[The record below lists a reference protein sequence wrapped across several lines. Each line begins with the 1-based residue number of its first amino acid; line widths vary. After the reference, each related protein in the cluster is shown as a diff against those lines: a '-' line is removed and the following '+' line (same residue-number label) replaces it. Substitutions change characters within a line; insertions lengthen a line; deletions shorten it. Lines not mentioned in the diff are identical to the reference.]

1 MSIMKESSIA
11 DLNLALKK
19 KEFSSVE
26 LTKFFLK
33 RIGKYNQDLNAVI
46 TTCDEAALIEA
57 EKADT
62 RIAEGN
68 APDLCGIP
76 ILHKDIFCTKN
87 VLTTCGSKML
97 ANFYPPYNATVVE
110 NFERSGLVTLGKTN
124 MDEFAMG
131 SSNETSH
138 FGSVN
143 NPWALDCVPGGSSGG
158 SAASVAARLAPAATA
173 TDTGGSI
180 RQPAALCGVTGI
192 KPTYGSVSRW
202 GMIAFASSL
211 DQGGPIA
218 KNAEDCALL
227 LNCMASFD
235 PLDSTSIQNTRP
247 NYSEKLNKT
256 INGLK
261 IGVPKEYFSEGLNSG
276 TKNAVEKAIKTLE
289 DLGSE
294 IIELSLPNSSLSVP
308 AYYVIA
314 PAEASANLS
323 RYDGIKYGYRCDNPK
338 NLEDLYI
345 RSRSEGFGEEV
356 QRRIMIG
363 NYCLSSGYYDAYYKK
378 AQMVK
383 ELISQDFKNAF
394 EKVDVLVGPT
404 CPSPAFKH
412 GTKNNNPVEMYL
424 EDVYTIAVN
433 LAGLPGMSI
442 PCGRVDRKP
451 VGMQIIGNYLN
462 EAIMLQVA
470 HQFQKHTNWHK
481 ESPED
486 FV

>member
-33 RIGKYNQDLNAVI
+33 RIGKYNHDLNAVI

-97 ANFYPPYNATVVE
+97 ANFRPPYNATVVE

-131 SSNETSH
+131 SSNETSY

-218 KNAEDCALL
+218 KSAEDCALL

-247 NYSEKLNKT
+247 TYSEKLNKT

-470 HQFQKHTNWHK
+470 HQFQKHTTWHK